1 MTTNQIRKNPDI
13 ERDKDSSHDPLLEA
27 QKNAIN
33 ARETA
38 MEAVGRISE
47 ERNAMNTLDDT
58 LAKILDEAERRIR
71 KHGSQKQV
79 TVPEPDDGSFPD
91 EPIDIYPEIKRKT
104 ANPEMSG
111 SRQIIQLIH
120 DLTEEKAQAK
130 TQQLNEEARIHK
142 IQAQQA
148 LDEAETV
155 KKAAENAIGLAQ
167 EEASRYREEAEKASD
182 DARLAI
188 SLARER
194 VKAAS
199 EEIKA
204 VQQQASVDT
213 NRATAEVL
221 KAKEE
226 AEIARRESRKAISRA
241 EAESQKAREEAEI
254 AKRTAAEIIHKAREE
269 SRKITEEAETSIT
282 RVNASLLEAQQH
294 VTNMTREDINTARP
308 ETGCKPY
315 VTAGNQYQ
323 DLLDNLTEMHNPLHS
338 ISGFAR
344 MILDDN
350 ICDAVA
356 EKEFVRTI
364 LQQSENLKLQ
374 LDNIH
379 RVLKVNLR

>member
-213 NRATAEVL
+213 NRARAEVL

>member
-155 KKAAENAIGLAQ
+155 KKAAENAIRLAQ

>member
-1 MTTNQIRKNPDI
+1 MTTNQTNKNPDN
-13 ERDKDSSHDPLLEA
+13 DKIIDNSHNLLLEA
-27 QKNAIN
+27 RENAIN

-38 MEAVGRISE
+38 REAMSRVGGK
-47 ERNAMNTLDDT
+47 RNSMKNFDETLVQ
-58 LAKILDEAERRIR
+58 ILDEAERRVRISNAR
-71 KHGSQKQV
+71 KQKAV
-79 TVPEPDDGSFPD
+79 SEPADGSFPD

-111 SRQIIQLIH
+111 SQQIIQLIH
-120 DLTEEKAQAK
+120 DLTEEKAQVK
-130 TQQLNEEARIHK
+130 TEQLNEETRIYK
-142 IQAQQA
+142 VQAQQA
-148 LDEAETV
+148 LDEVEAV
-155 KKAAENAIGLAQ
+155 KKAAKNSIRLAQ

-194 VKAAS
+194 VKMAS
-199 EEIKA
+199 EEIKEI
-204 VQQQASVDT
+204 QQQASVDT
-213 NRATAEVL
+213 NRARAEIL

-226 AEIARRESRKAISRA
+226 AETARHESRKAISRA

-269 SRKITEEAETSIT
+269 SRKIKEET
-282 RVNASLLEAQQH
+282 
-294 VTNMTREDINTARP
+294 
-308 ETGCKPY
+308 ETGYKPY
-315 VTAGNQYQ
+315 VTTDNQYR
-323 DLLDNLTEMHNPLHS
+323 DLLDRLTEMHNPLHS

-379 RVLKVNLR
+379 RLLKVNPR